1 MIDREKAHNN
11 AHYSRSPQVGSPK
24 TEALAGKA
32 DFSRQKTDFCDDI
45 PEGAADP

>member
-1 MIDREKAHNN
+1 MIHRGKAHSN
-11 AHYSRSPQVGSPK
+11 AHYPRSPQVGSPK

-32 DFSRQKTDFCDDI
+32 DFSRQKTDFSDAI